1 MKLYECKVSFTFD
14 ANNPL
19 EAAQQFL
26 VNIQTNP
33 NWFVDV
39 KDVDN
44 GAEFTVDTED
54 GSVETK
60 IHLDENQFDA
70 KVETELGTY
79 YVRNTY
85 DIDNTN
91 GGITGVDIYNDEGKY
106 VTNVSGLS
114 VYVEDGWELDGDGK
128 QYNCEDIKEI
138 ADWIENNLEL

>member
-26 VNIQTNP
+26 ANIQTNP

-79 YVRNTY
+79 T
-85 DIDNTN
+85 I
-91 GGITGVDIYNDEGKY
+91 
-106 VTNVSGLS
+106 
-114 VYVEDGWELDGDGK
+114 
-128 QYNCEDIKEI
+128 
-138 ADWIENNLEL
+138 